1 MAGQSPYL
9 INTGLTYLNT
19 DNGINLG
26 IFYNVKG
33 PTLAIVGSGLFPDV
47 YSVPYDNLSFSY
59 NQQFGKDKKLNMNFR
74 VDNILNDKIEFVYK
88 SYNAK
93 DQTFSKM
100 LPMRSFSVGF
110 GYKLQ

>member
-1 MAGQSPYL
+1 
-9 INTGLTYLNT
+9 LNT

-59 NQQFGKDKKLNMNFR
+59 NQRFGKDKKLNLNFR
-74 VDNILNDKIEFVYK
+74 VDNLLNDKIEFVYK

-110 GYKLQ
+110 GYKL